1 MVYHSRMGKEIFAAA
16 ALAASVLLPF
26 AAHAGED
33 ESPDAK
39 QAEER
44 EHQQRLRRAQAEL
57 DARYAEQLRR
67 LEAVLARQHETLR
80 LQGIDAGAVRRESY
94 LDHEVYWTRRER
106 DSLSRDP
113 ADLSSMA
120 RRGSLEHQI
129 YQHRNELD
137 RTGPLRQGASAT
149 LDSLRWR

>member
-1 MVYHSRMGKEIFAAA
+1 MLAVA
-16 ALAASVLLPF
+16 ALAAGALLSL
-26 AAHAGED
+26 AGHAQD
-33 ESPDAK
+33 VESPDSG

-44 EHQQRLRRAQAEL
+44 EQAQRLRRGQAEL
-57 DARYAEQLRR
+57 DARYAEQMRR
-67 LEAVLARQHETLR
+67 LEELMARQHETQR
-80 LQGIDAGAVRRESY
+80 MQGVAAGAARRESY
-94 LDHEVYWTRRER
+94 LDHDVYWARRER

-120 RRGSLEHQI
+120 RRGALEHQM

-137 RTGPLRQGASAT
+137 RTSPLRQGASST

>member
-1 MVYHSRMGKEIFAAA
+1 MSAA
-16 ALAASVLLPF
+16 ALLAASALLSF
-26 AAHAGED
+26 AGYAQEAEA
-33 ESPDAK
+33 PDPG

-44 EHQQRLRRAQAEL
+44 EQTQRLRRAQAEL
-57 DARYAEQLRR
+57 EARYAEQLRR
-67 LEAVLARQHETLR
+67 LEAEMTRQQEMQR
-80 LQGIDAGAVRRESY
+80 LQGIAASAVRRESY
-94 LDHEVYWTRRER
+94 LDHEYYWARRER

-120 RRGSLEHQI
+120 RRSGLEHQM

-137 RTGPLRQGASAT
+137 RSSPLRQGASST